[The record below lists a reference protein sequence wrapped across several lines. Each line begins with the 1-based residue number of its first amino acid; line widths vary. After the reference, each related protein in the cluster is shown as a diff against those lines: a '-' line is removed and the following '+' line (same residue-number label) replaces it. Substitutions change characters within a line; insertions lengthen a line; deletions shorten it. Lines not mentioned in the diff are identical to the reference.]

1 MVRAKL
7 FGWWPRKT
15 TAREASD
22 EDPME
27 QVADCE
33 TAGPLAQTAAGEA
46 ARALKAAL
54 GRLPARQQQTFL
66 LRAWEGLSVDETN
79 TAMGCSQGTVK
90 TRYSRAIHTLKLL
103 LGKHWP

>member
-1 MVRAKL
+1 
-7 FGWWPRKT
+7 
-15 TAREASD
+15 
-22 EDPME
+22 ME